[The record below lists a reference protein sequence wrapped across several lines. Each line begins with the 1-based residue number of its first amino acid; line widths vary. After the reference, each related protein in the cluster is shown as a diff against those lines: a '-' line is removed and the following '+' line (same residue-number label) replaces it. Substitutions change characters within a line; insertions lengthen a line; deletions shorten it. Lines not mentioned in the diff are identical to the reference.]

1 MADSGGERTKT
12 RDVDDLLAD
21 VDDITADDGDATT
34 ASSTGTT
41 DPVTADRDASR
52 ERASG
57 GTDQG
62 GSRLR
67 ERVGQLFS
75 PRAFLV
81 ALAFTAVGMA
91 LGGIVPLPLVSDVL
105 GFVGVFVATFALGLV
120 GDRSYYAEA
129 GVASAIVA
137 GGWSAIGSV
146 TLLAVGGLPA
156 LAIPVVTAGIGL
168 VAGLAGHYFG
178 RDLRDGLTR
187 EL

>member
-34 ASSTGTT
+34 DPGTGA
-41 DPVTADRDASR
+41 VDRDGSQRRASRGTDRGGSGLR

-57 GTDQG
+57 
-62 GSRLR
+62 
-67 ERVGQLFS
+67 LFS
-75 PRAFLV
+75 LRAFVV
-81 ALAFTAVGMA
+81 ALAFTAVGTA
-91 LGGIVPLPLVSDVL
+91 LGGVVPLPLISDVL

-129 GVASAIVA
+129 GVASAAVA
-137 GGWSAIGSV
+137 GGWSALGNV
-146 TLLAVGGLPA
+146 TLLAIGGLPVFA
-156 LAIPVVTAGIGL
+156 ILAVTAGIGL
-168 VAGLAGHYFG
+168 VAGLVGHYFG

>member
-34 ASSTGTT
+34 GSSTGTADST
-41 DPVTADRDASR
+41 TADRDAGQR
-52 ERASG
+52 RASRR
-57 GTDQG
+57 TDQG
-62 GSRLR
+62 GSGLR
-67 ERVGQLFS
+67 ERVSGVFS

-81 ALAFTAVGMA
+81 ALAFTAVGTA
-91 LGGIVPLPLVSDVL
+91 LGGVVPLPLVSDVL

-120 GDRSYYAEA
+120 GDRSYYAET
-129 GVASAIVA
+129 GVASAAVT
-137 GGWSAIGSV
+137 GGWSALSSV
-146 TLLAVGGLPA
+146 TLLAIGGLPV
-156 LAIPVVTAGIGL
+156 LAILAVTAGVGL
-168 VAGLAGHYFG
+168 VAGLVGHYFG